1 MWPYWLLFLV
11 TAFQAVTKLRQAPV
25 HLSGRR
31 WSDLWLTVFV
41 LLALMV
47 GLRHQVGGDWAS
59 YMSIV
64 EASTNLSL
72 AEAIGSNYRDPA
84 DMFLNWVAAQ
94 SGLGLYLVNS
104 VYGTMF
110 TWGLLVFCREQ
121 PRPWLALTVAV
132 PYLIT
137 VVAMGYARQGVAI
150 GMVMLG
156 LVALTKQSIFKFLF
170 WVALAA
176 IFHKSAV
183 ILVPLAVLAGTGR
196 RLWMLL
202 WVGFTAILLF
212 GLLLQ
217 ESVDHLVAGYIDFQY
232 DSAGAAIR
240 IAMNAIP
247 AVLFLLF
254 RKRFQMP
261 PAQRSFWTWMSLGAL
276 AFVLLLYVSPST
288 TAVDRVALYWIPLQL
303 FVWSRIP
310 DAMGRPGAANA
321 VWVYAVVAYSAVVYF
336 VWLFFATHSLYWLP
350 YQFYPWVWLWQ

>member
-11 TAFQAVTKLRQAPV
+11 PAFQAVTKLKQAPIT
-25 HLSGRR
+25 LSGDR
-31 WSDLWLTVFV
+31 WPALWRIVFV
-41 LLALMV
+41 LLALMI
-47 GLRHQVGGDWAS
+47 GLRHKVGGDWAS
-59 YMSIV
+59 YLVIV
-64 EASTNLSL
+64 EAARNLSL
-72 AEAIGSNYRDPA
+72 AEAVSEIYRDPA
-84 DMFLNWVAAQ
+84 DMFLNWLAAQ

-104 VYGTMF
+104 VYGVIF

-150 GMVMLG
+150 GLVMLG
-156 LVALTKQSIFKFLF
+156 LVALTKQSVFKFLF

-202 WVGFTAILLF
+202 WVGLTAILLF

-232 DSAGAAIR
+232 DSVGAAVR
-240 IAMNAIP
+240 IAMNAVP
-247 AVLFLLF
+247 ATLFLLL

-261 PAQRSFWTWMSLGAL
+261 PAQRSFWIWMSLGAL
-276 AFVLLLYVSPST
+276 ALVLLLYVSPSS

-303 FVWSRIP
+303 FVWSRLP
-310 DAMGRPGAANA
+310 DAMGRPGTANA

-336 VWLFFATHSLYWLP
+336 VWLFFATHALYWMP